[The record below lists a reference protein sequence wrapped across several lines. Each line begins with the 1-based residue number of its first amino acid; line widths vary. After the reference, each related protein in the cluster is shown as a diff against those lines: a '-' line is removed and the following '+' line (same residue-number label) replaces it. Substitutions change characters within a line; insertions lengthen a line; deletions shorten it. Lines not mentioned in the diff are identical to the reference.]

1 MNTKGFRRLIIRIDV
16 MDHRNKDE
24 PIVNR
29 TATRFWDKSLPEK
42 LKHIAQDPRKT
53 TRKIAYQ
60 ALSLVGT
67 HAFRPF
73 VVLTRDRTGSNM
85 LIQALDAH
93 PHIAADYEIFSR
105 LRGRR
110 EADILARAYGRQPFY
125 IRAKGFKIFYYHPQ
139 DARDSAVWDMLAGVE
154 GLHVIHLRRRN
165 ILHALVSSRLAYQ
178 TGIYGVRSD
187 KDAAQYRDSLPTVRF
202 TPDDL
207 ERDFQ
212 QTRSWEREGI
222 ARFDG
227 RPRLDVTYED
237 MTADLPGQF
246 ARITDF
252 LGVAPRAPHTDFKK
266 QRTHP
271 LRDIVENY
279 GTLKAHFQGSEWG
292 VFFDE

>member
-1 MNTKGFRRLIIRIDV
+1 
-16 MDHRNKDE
+16 MDQKDREE

-29 TATRFWDKSLPEK
+29 TATRFWDKSLSGK
-42 LKHIAQDPRKT
+42 MKHVAQDPRKAVRRVT
-53 TRKIAYQ
+53 YQ

-67 HAFRPF
+67 RAFRPF
-73 VVLTRDRTGSNM
+73 VVLSRSRTGSNM
-85 LIQALDAH
+85 LIQALDAQ

-110 EADILARAYGRQPFY
+110 EVDILDRAYGRQPFY

-139 DARDSAVWDMLAGVE
+139 DADGIAVWELLQAVQ

-187 KDAAQYRDSLPTVRF
+187 KEAAAYRDVMPTVRF
-202 TPDDL
+202 TPEEL

-227 RPRLDVTYED
+227 RPILDITYED
-237 MTADLPGQF
+237 MTADLPGEF

-252 LGVAPRAPHTDFKK
+252 LGVAPRPPHTDFKK
-266 QRTHP
+266 QRTRP
-271 LRDIVENY
+271 LHDTVENY
-279 GTLKAHFQGSEWG
+279 DTLKAHFRGSEWEDF
-292 VFFDE
+292 FFDE

>member
-1 MNTKGFRRLIIRIDV
+1 
-16 MDHRNKDE
+16 MDHKNNDERN
-24 PIVNR
+24 VNT
-29 TATRFWDKSLPEK
+29 TATRFWDKSLAGK
-42 LKHIAQDPRKT
+42 LQHIARDPHKAARKA
-53 TRKIAYQ
+53 AYEV
-60 ALSLVGT
+60 LSLVGT
-67 HAFRPF
+67 RNFKPF

-93 PHIAADYEIFSR
+93 PQIAADYEIFSR

-110 EADILARAYGRQPFY
+110 AADILARAYRRQPFY

-139 DARDSAVWDMLAGVE
+139 DAPGSPVWDMLAAVE

-187 KDAAQYRDSLPTVRF
+187 REAAEYRDALPVLRF
-202 TPDDL
+202 TPEEL

-212 QTRSWEREGI
+212 QTRNWEREGI

-227 RPRLDVTYED
+227 RPRLDVSYED

-252 LGVAPRAPHTDFKK
+252 LGVPPKPPHTDFKK
-266 QRTHP
+266 QRTRP
-271 LRDIVENY
+271 LRDTVENY
-279 GTLKAHFQGSEWG
+279 DTLKTHFQGTEWTA
-292 VFFDE
+292 FFDE